1 MESIPADPV
10 YMFRSPFPSRH
21 LTAAQDVRVQE
32 QIRFSE
38 RDYVSYVISG
48 SRTEI
53 EYEDVSVDTTDF
65 IQGSLTSS
73 LVFSAK
79 IGGIADDPVSTWFVF
94 HHKDHDNHAVDF
106 FRWVLSGYGYAIE
119 SDITSLV
126 LRIQASERTRGMQTI
141 CGRAYARS
149 ICYRNYWSLYP
160 RLVYLL
166 YLTSETI
173 NQGDVDSISGE
184 SGDEG
189 S

>member
-1 MESIPADPV
+1 MEATQSDPLDI
-10 YMFRSPFPSRH
+10 FKSPFPSRH
-21 LTAAQDVRVQE
+21 LTAAQNLQIQE
-32 QIRFSE
+32 RIRFPE
-38 RDYVSYVISG
+38 REYVSYVIPG

-53 EYEDVSVDTTDF
+53 EYEDVSIDTTDF

-79 IGGIADDPVSTWFVF
+79 TEGTADDRVITWFVF

-106 FRWVLSGYGYAIE
+106 FLWVLRDYGYAIE

-126 LRIQASERTRGMQTI
+126 LRTQASERTRIMQTI

-149 ICYRNYWSLYP
+149 ICYQRYWPLYP

-173 NQGDVDSISGE
+173 NQGDVGSTSGE
-184 SGDEG
+184 SGDEEP
-189 S
+189 